1 MTRFASFLFVSLV
14 VGSTL
19 LSMVAAYQR
28 EGKDWRFI
36 EEWLEDDKQKRKS
49 ENRKDFAAS
58 TDARKKGTFWN
69 VRKAKGFV
77 NKKVPIQA
85 WKDQNKKEHMRCGIV
100 FYYPNIWDAL
110 GRKNGMPG
118 SSSGGL
124 LYDGDTHLAFERPL
138 AMSPWCTP
146 EPSEDWEKNKPEM
159 IVFHNYW
166 ADLDTCMK
174 DRYLFIE

>member
-1 MTRFASFLFVSLV
+1 LLPIKEKGRIGGLSRNGSRTTSRNARAKTGKISRRRPMLGRRVLF
-14 VGSTL
+14 GT
-19 LSMVAAYQR
+19 
-28 EGKDWRFI
+28 
-36 EEWLEDDKQKRKS
+36 S
-49 ENRKDFAAS
+49 EKP
-58 TDARKKGTFWN
+58 
-69 VRKAKGFV
+69 KGFV
-77 NKKVPIQA
+77 NKKAPIQA
-85 WKDQNKKEHMRCGIV
+85 WKDQDKKEHMRCGIV

-146 EPSEDWEKNKPEM
+146 EPSEDWEKNKSEM

>member
-1 MTRFASFLFVSLV
+1 
-14 VGSTL
+14 
-19 LSMVAAYQR
+19 MVAAYQR

-49 ENRKDFAAS
+49 EDRKDFAAS
-58 TDARKKGTFWN
+58 VDARKKGTFWN
-69 VRKAKGFV
+69 VRKAKGL
-77 NKKVPIQA
+77 KKKAPIQA

-118 SSSGGL
+118 SLSGGL
-124 LYDGDTHLAFERPL
+124 LYDGDMHSAFERPL

>member
-1 MTRFASFLFVSLV
+1 
-14 VGSTL
+14 
-19 LSMVAAYQR
+19 
-28 EGKDWRFI
+28 
-36 EEWLEDDKQKRKS
+36 
-49 ENRKDFAAS
+49 
-58 TDARKKGTFWN
+58 
-69 VRKAKGFV
+69 
-77 NKKVPIQA
+77 
-85 WKDQNKKEHMRCGIV
+85 
-100 FYYPNIWDAL
+100 
-110 GRKNGMPG
+110 MPG

-124 LYDGDTHLAFERPL
+124 LYDGDMHSAFERPL